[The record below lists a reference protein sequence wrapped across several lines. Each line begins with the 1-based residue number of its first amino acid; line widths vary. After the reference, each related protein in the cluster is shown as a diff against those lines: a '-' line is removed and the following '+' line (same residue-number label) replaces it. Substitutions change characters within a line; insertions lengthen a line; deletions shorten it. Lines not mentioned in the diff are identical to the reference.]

1 MPEWE
6 LDRTRLFV
14 SEKAWSTVP
23 RPLRES
29 FSVVRDHRAAVE
41 DEVIPCLFLFASELL
56 AEDAEDLPELLK
68 RADARYAVL
77 LDGVPDQELLRI
89 PSVLNL
95 HKPDQ
100 RAHLTEDV
108 TIVRRAAVSLLR
120 EHPIH
125 AILDAWV
132 FDEGLRLLLADL
144 GKRNV
149 DPARIPSLRK
159 MRPRDLVDFEIDED
173 GSYLH
178 WPGPDIHLGVSQIL
192 QAVDPQHLAKVEIER
207 NALDYTGW
215 ALAAWRRD
223 LGLRQADIEG
233 ISERHAGRV
242 EQGISRLTVPVAE
255 SFARAFGVPTRE
267 FLDELARRTRKTREK
282 VERVGKPAAAEVPE
296 IVILDLAA

>member
-1 MPEWE
+1 MLEWE

-23 RPLRES
+23 RPLRDS
-29 FSVVRDHRAAVE
+29 FAVVHGPGAAAE
-41 DEVIPCLFLFASELL
+41 DEVIPCLFLYASELL
-56 AEDAEDLPELLK
+56 VDEAEDLPALLK

-77 LDGVPDQELLRI
+77 LDGVPVPELLRV

-108 TIVRRAAVSLLR
+108 AIVRRAAVSLLR

-192 QAVDPQHLAKVEIER
+192 QAVDPEYLAKVEIER
-207 NALDYTGW
+207 NARDYTPW
-215 ALAAWRRD
+215 ALEAWRRD
-223 LGLRQADIEG
+223 LGLRQTDIEG
-233 ISERHAGRV
+233 LSERHVRRV
-242 EQGISRLTVPVAE
+242 EQGVSRLTAPAAD

-267 FLDELARRTRKTREK
+267 FLEELARRTRKTREK
-282 VERVGKPAAAEVPE
+282 VEPDGEPAAEEPPE